1 MNTRHSS
8 LLFFLS
14 FILFTAHAQT
24 VNVDSLKK
32 VVANPS
38 GNKALIEAS
47 KILAVQYNKVSF
59 DDKIAIAGKGLAAA
73 LQQKDTSNAGILYH
87 SLGSAFYFS
96 GQFDS
101 AAACYYKSI
110 DFLTRTNQLSELAAL
125 YNDLAKL
132 YRKIGPYSRSH
143 EFYNRAMSMY
153 TKLKDKS
160 GIATIY
166 NESGVLDEYEGH
178 FDDAIKSYK
187 ASLEICKELNDKV
200 GIAYAYNFI
209 AGANV
214 QQGKFAEAEQNN
226 TLALQIR
233 EELKD
238 SFTIAL
244 TFTDFG
250 SIYSAQKKYD
260 KAKESYLKSNAVA
273 EKLGYSDLLRNNY
286 SELSN
291 IAKAQND
298 YKKALEYF
306 SKASA
311 YKDSIYK
318 TETSKQVEELSAK
331 YETSEK
337 EKQIQQQ
344 QFEITKR
351 NYWITAIAV
360 LMILAAL
367 LGYSFYKRYRLK
379 KRAQLQQEIQK
390 QQEIAVRAVI
400 EAEEKERKRIAGD
413 LHDGVG
419 QMMSAAKMNLS
430 AIESVIHFPN
440 DEQRHNFEKVVTL
453 IDDSCKEVRSVSH
466 NMMPNAL
473 IKSGLA
479 SAVKEFTDKINK
491 SSLQINLSTE
501 GLDQRFDANTETVL
515 YRIIQECVN
524 NVIKHSQANE
534 LDISLI
540 KDEEGISATIED
552 NGRGFIISDPSA
564 FKGIG
569 LQNIKSRVEFLK
581 GTVEWNSAPGNGTL
595 VAIHIPA
602 PRNITGQL

>member
-1 MNTRHSS
+1 MNTRHSP
-8 LLFFLS
+8 LLLLS

-38 GNKALIEAS
+38 DYKALIDAS
-47 KILAVQYNKVSF
+47 KSLSVQLNKVSF
-59 DDKIAIAGKGLAAA
+59 DDKISIAGKGLAAA
-73 LQQKDTSNAGILYH
+73 LQQKDTANAGILYH
-87 SLGSAFYFS
+87 SLGTAFYFS
-96 GQFDS
+96 GRFDS
-101 AAACYYKSI
+101 AAACYYKGV
-110 DFLTRTNQLSELAAL
+110 DFLTRTNQLSELASL
-125 YNDLAKL
+125 YNDLGKL

-143 EFYNRAMSMY
+143 EFYNRALAMY

-166 NESGVLDEYEGH
+166 NEAGVLDEYEGH
-178 FDDAIKSYK
+178 FEDAIKSYK
-187 ASLEICKELNDKV
+187 ASLTLCKELNDKV

-209 AGANV
+209 AGASV
-214 QQGKFAEAEQNN
+214 QQGKFDEAEQYN

-250 SIYSAQKKYD
+250 SIYSAQKKYSQAED
-260 KAKESYLKSNAVA
+260 SYLKSNAVA
-273 EKLGYSDLLRNNY
+273 EKIGYPDLLRNNY

-291 IAKAQND
+291 IARAQND

-306 SKASA
+306 SKAAS

-318 TETSKQVEELSAK
+318 TESSRQVEELSAK
-331 YETSEK
+331 YETAEK

-344 QFEITKR
+344 QFEIASR
-351 NYWITAIAV
+351 NYWIIAISA
-360 LMILAAL
+360 LMILGAL
-367 LGYSFYKRYRLK
+367 LTYSFYRRYQLKQQARLQ
-379 KRAQLQQEIQK
+379 REIQTQQEMATKAI
-390 QQEIAVRAVI
+390 I

-430 AIESVIHFPN
+430 AIENSISFSSE
-440 DEQRHNFEKVVTL
+440 EQKTNFDKVVTL
-453 IDDSCKEVRSVSH
+453 IDDSCKEVRNVSH

-479 SAVKEFTDKINK
+479 SAVREFTDKINK
-491 SSLQINLSTE
+491 NSLVINLSTE

-524 NVIKHSQANE
+524 NVIKHAQASE

-552 NGRGFIISDPSA
+552 NGRGFVVAEASA

-581 GTVEWNSAPGNGTL
+581 GSVEWNSAPGSGTL
-595 VAIHIPA
+595 VAIHVPA
-602 PRNITGQL
+602 A

>member
-1 MNTRHSS
+1 MKNHSCF
-8 LLFFLS
+8 LLLS
-14 FILFTAHAQT
+14 FLLIHLNTTAQQ

-32 VVANPS
+32 VVANPAD
-38 GNKALIEAS
+38 NKALISAS
-47 KILAVQYNKVSF
+47 KVLSAQFNLENFKEKIAVATKGLNAAVQE
-59 DDKIAIAGKGLAAA
+59 
-73 LQQKDTSNAGILYH
+73 KDSANIGMLYH
-87 SLGSAFYFS
+87 NLGSAYYFA
-96 GQFDS
+96 GRFDS
-101 AAACYYKSI
+101 AAACYYKSV
-110 DFLTRTNQLSELAAL
+110 DFLTRKNELRELASL

-132 YRKIGPYSRSH
+132 YRKIGPYSRAH
-143 EFYNRAMSMY
+143 EFYNRAMSVY
-153 TKLKDKS
+153 TKLKDRS

-178 FDDAIKSYK
+178 FDDAIKNYK
-187 ASLEICKELNDKV
+187 ASLEICKELNDQV

-214 QQGKFAEAEQNN
+214 QQGKFVEAEQYN

-260 KAKESYLKSNAVA
+260 KAEESYLKSNAVA

-291 IAKAQND
+291 IAKSRND
-298 YKKALEYF
+298 YKKALDYF
-306 SKASA
+306 SKAASL
-311 YKDSIYK
+311 KDSIYK

-331 YETSEK
+331 YETVEK

-351 NYWITAIAV
+351 NYWITAIAM
-360 LMILAAL
+360 LMMLSAL
-367 LGYSFYKRYRLK
+367 LGYSFYKRYRLRK
-379 KRAQLQQEIQK
+379 EAQLQQEIQK

-430 AIESVIHFPN
+430 AIESAIHFSN

-491 SSLQINLSTE
+491 NSLQINLSTE

-524 NVIKHSQANE
+524 NVIKHAQASE

-552 NGRGFIISDPSA
+552 NGRGFIINDPSA

-581 GTVEWNSAPGNGTL
+581 GTVEWNSTPANGTL

-602 PRNITGQL
+602 AEYN

>member
-1 MNTRHSS
+1 MNTRHSP

-14 FILFTAHAQT
+14 IILFTAHAQT

-38 GNKALIEAS
+38 DNKALIDAC
-47 KILAVQYNKVSF
+47 KILSVQLNKVSF
-59 DDKIAIAGKGLAAA
+59 DDKIAIAGKGLSAAI
-73 LQQKDTSNAGILYH
+73 QQKDSANAGILYH
-87 SLGSAFYFS
+87 SLGTAFYFS
-96 GQFDS
+96 GQIDS
-101 AAACYYKSI
+101 AAACYYRSV
-110 DFLTRTNQLSELAAL
+110 DFLTRTNQLNELASL
-125 YNDLAKL
+125 YNDLGKL

-143 EFYNRAMSMY
+143 EFYNRALSMY

-166 NESGVLDEYEGH
+166 NEAGVLDEYEGH
-178 FDDAIKSYK
+178 FEDAIKSYK
-187 ASLEICKELNDKV
+187 ASLALCKELNDKV

-214 QQGKFAEAEQNN
+214 QQGKFAEAEQYNM
-226 TLALQIR
+226 LALQIR

-250 SIYSAQKKYD
+250 SIYSAQKKYSQ
-260 KAKESYLKSNAVA
+260 AEESYLKSNAVA
-273 EKLGYSDLLRNNY
+273 ERIGYSDLLRNNY

-298 YKKALEYF
+298 YKKALDYF
-306 SKASA
+306 SKASS

-318 TETSKQVEELSAK
+318 TESSKQVEELSAK
-331 YETSEK
+331 YETAEK

-344 QFEITKR
+344 QFEITSR
-351 NYWITAIAV
+351 NYWITAISA
-360 LMILAAL
+360 LMILGVL
-367 LGYSFYKRYRLK
+367 LAYSFYKRYRLK
-379 KRAQLQQEIQK
+379 QQARLQQEIQK
-390 QQEIAVRAVI
+390 QQEIATRAII

-430 AIESVIHFPN
+430 AIEHAISFFN
-440 DEQRHNFEKVVTL
+440 EEQKNNFEKVVTL
-453 IDDSCKEVRSVSH
+453 IDDSCKEVRNVSH

-479 SAVKEFTDKINK
+479 SAVREFTDKINK
-491 SSLQINLSTE
+491 NSLNINLSTE
-501 GLDQRFDANTETVL
+501 GLDHRFDANTETVL

-524 NVIKHSQANE
+524 NVIKHAQASE

-540 KDEEGISATIED
+540 RDEEGISATIED
-552 NGRGFIISDPSA
+552 NGRGFEATNTSG

-581 GTVEWNSAPGNGTL
+581 GSVEWNSAPGSGTL

-602 PRNITGQL
+602 A